1 MSAVY
6 MHLANGILMQKCAEH
21 DHDYE
26 PTDGLLDR
34 NGYETRKCC
43 NCGDVADF
51 FVRTYYG
58 DCDGPSLPDPFGRD
72 VCRAVG
78 GAR

>member
-1 MSAVY
+1 MTTTDAQDDAY
-6 MHLANGILMQKCAEH
+6 GKCAADEC
-21 DHDYE
+21 DYL

-43 NCGDVADF
+43 NCGDVAEF

-58 DCDGPSLPDPFGRD
+58 DCDGTSLLSNGR
-72 VCRAVG
+72 G
-78 GAR
+78 GFSPEGQA

>member
-1 MSAVY
+1 MYDQTATNTQ
-6 MHLANGILMQKCAEH
+6 ADDECCPAGEC
-21 DHDYE
+21 DYE

-51 FVRTYYG
+51 FVRTYDD
-58 DCDGPSLPDPFGRD
+58 DCDGPSLLLNGR
-72 VCRAVG
+72 G
-78 GAR
+78 GFSPESQP

>member
-1 MSAVY
+1 MIRDEPNDCCPDS
-6 MHLANGILMQKCAEH
+6 
-21 DHDYE
+21 DYE

-58 DCDGPSLPDPFGRD
+58 DCDGPSLLSNGR
-72 VCRAVG
+72 G
-78 GAR
+78 GFSPEALS